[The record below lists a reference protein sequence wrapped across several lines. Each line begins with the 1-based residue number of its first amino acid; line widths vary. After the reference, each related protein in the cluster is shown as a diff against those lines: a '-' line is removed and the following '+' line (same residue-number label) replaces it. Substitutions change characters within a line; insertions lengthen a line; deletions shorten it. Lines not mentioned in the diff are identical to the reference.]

1 MSFLNF
7 LIAGLLL
14 GGIYGLFAL
23 PLALVW
29 KSTGILDFAVG
40 AYVVAAGV
48 AAAMVGW
55 PWAIP
60 TAVAVGVALS
70 LVTALLYQLFQA
82 TQRASDHMS
91 MSMGT
96 FGLAIAITAGVVTW
110 LGTDA
115 HFLRTSLPSMRLGDI
130 VIPLPYVVA
139 LGVALALLVATMLV
153 LYRTPIGLELRASAS
168 SPAHAELA
176 GIRVRRIQ
184 FWVFLAGG
192 LMAGVAGLMVAMTAG
207 LSYASSTP
215 FSIVALSGA
224 VLLGLR
230 GPGTAFVG
238 GLVLGV
244 AESLSFA
251 YFNQFVST
259 ALPSILILVVLVVVG
274 LDRRAAALGR
284 P

>member
-1 MSFLNF
+1 MTFVSFLVS
-7 LIAGLLL
+7 GLLL
-14 GGIYGLFAL
+14 GGIYGLFAV

-29 KSTGILDFAVG
+29 KSTAMLDFAVG
-40 AYVVAAGV
+40 AYVVAAGIV
-48 AAAMVGW
+48 AAIVGW
-55 PWAIP
+55 PWAVP
-60 TAVAVGVALS
+60 AALATGVALS
-70 LVTALLYQLFQA
+70 AVTALLYLLFQA
-82 TQRASDHMS
+82 TQRASDHMA

-96 FGLAIAITAGVVTW
+96 FGIAIAVTAGIVTW

-115 HFLRTSLPSMRLGDI
+115 HFLRTSFTSIRLGEV
-130 VIPLPYVVA
+130 VIQEAYLVA
-139 LGVALALLVATMLV
+139 LGVAVAMLLATLLV
-153 LYRTPIGLELRASAS
+153 LYRTSLGLQMRASAMAS
-168 SPAHAELA
+168 DHAELS

-184 FWVFLAGG
+184 FSVFVAGG
-192 LMAGVAGLMVAMTAG
+192 LMAGVAGLMVTMTAG

-230 GPGTAFVG
+230 GPGTAFLG

-259 ALPSILILVVLVVVG
+259 VLPSLVILVVLIVG
-274 LDRRAAALGR
+274 GFDRRAASLGR